1 MMSIMGRTIPSF
13 RLACMAEELRWRK
26 FRSRLSKDDRK
37 KFDEM
42 FSTCRLYNSACAN
55 SARPIVLECV
65 IMSIILNDFKR
76 LTELMKKSKNR
87 NPMIQGISKE
97 TW

>member
-1 MMSIMGRTIPSF
+1 
-13 RLACMAEELRWRK
+13 MAEELRWRK

-76 LTELMKKSKNR
+76 LTELMKKSKNK
-87 NPMIQGISKE
+87 NTLIQGVSKE